1 MFYSVE
7 EYARLIVNKFLEKYT
22 PDEIKEMSTVDLEA
36 AFIMT
41 ICDLAMDENYFL
53 KDNMVERPCAWKAC
67 TPIVGSAFKMALEET
82 DQSSQAV

>member
-1 MFYSVE
+1 MFYSDE
-7 EYARLIVNKFLEKYT
+7 EYARLIVNKFLEKYP
-22 PDEIKEMSTVDLEA
+22 PDKIKEMSAVDLEA

-67 TPIVGSAFKMALEET
+67 APIVGSAFKIAIEET
-82 DQSSQAV
+82 DQES

>member
-22 PDEIKEMSTVDLEA
+22 PDEIKEMSAVDLEA
-36 AFIMT
+36 AFIVT
-41 ICDLAMDENYFL
+41 ICDLTMDENYFL
-53 KDNMVERPCAWKAC
+53 KDNMVERHCAWKAC
-67 TPIVGSAFKMALEET
+67 APIVGSAFKMALEET